1 LQIENWTQFSIFN
14 FQFSVFNSLLSILFV
29 LALAGCQKAVPQFAL
44 NMEGRA
50 PESVSRQQAGA
61 IAATLADLFGTPDE
75 PKIPAGISLD
85 PGFLW
90 RAAGPITGVPE
101 GQERGLFRRHC
112 VSCHGVSGDGAGPT
126 AAALA
131 PYPRD
136 FRSGVFK
143 YTSTRG
149 GAKPAPGDLRR
160 TLQRGVA
167 ATAMPSFAH
176 LPPEEID
183 ALLEYVQY
191 LSIRGQTEAYLF
203 QTIADDDGPLR
214 PDAAQV
220 VEESALPAAQS
231 WLEPQ
236 RRRSELVVDP
246 LPPRPPTS
254 TPPERAACVAKG
266 REIFLSTKSQCVK
279 CHGPEGNG
287 DGQQGDL
294 YDDWNQR
301 KKGDTPEQTA
311 QLARLFTLPVQR
323 LRPRN
328 FHEGIFRGGS
338 TPADLYWRICVGIKG
353 TPMPPA
359 GSAPGIPAVLSDAE
373 IWYVVEFVRSLGG
386 Q

>member
-1 LQIENWTQFSIFN
+1 MLKHNLH
-14 FQFSVFNSLLSILFV
+14 VFGILLLLVS
-29 LALAGCQKAVPQFAL
+29 AGCRKAGPQFVL
-44 NMEGRA
+44 NMEGRS

-61 IAATLADLFGTPDE
+61 IMTTLGDLFGTPDE
-75 PKIPAGISLD
+75 PKVPGPLVLDAGL
-85 PGFLW
+85 LW

-112 VSCHGVSGDGAGPT
+112 VSCHGISGDGAGPT

-143 YTSTRG
+143 YTSSRG

-176 LPPEEID
+176 LPAEEID
-183 ALLEYVQY
+183 ALLEYVRY

-203 QTIADDDGPLR
+203 QTIVDDDGPLKL
-214 PDAAQV
+214 DVAQV
-220 VEESALPAAQS
+220 IEEGALPAAQS
-231 WLEPQ
+231 WLEPE

-246 LPPRPPTS
+246 LPPRPPMS
-254 TPPERAACVAKG
+254 TPDQRAACVTRG
-266 REIFLSTKSQCVK
+266 RELFLSTNSQCVK
-279 CHGPEGNG
+279 CHGADGKG
-287 DGQQGDL
+287 DGQQGEL
-294 YDDWNQR
+294 FDDWNQR
-301 KKGDTPEQTA
+301 KKGNTPEQTA
-311 QLARLFTLPVQR
+311 ELARLFTLPIQR

-328 FHEGIFRGGS
+328 FHEGIFRGGAGA
-338 TPADLYWRICVGIKG
+338 ADLYWRVCVGIKG
-353 TPMPPA
+353 TPMPAA
-359 GSAPGIPAVLSDAE
+359 GSAPGVPGVLSDEE